1 MVISKVPP
9 SDPGLGTLGTVTPGP
24 LVTPPGGFS
33 VKEIRNKKVVWILY
47 ETGRA
52 TVSAIDW
59 RLELIGVSM
68 SDSVD
73 NRCLQFAAAHVQ
85 VCGFLYLVD

>member
-1 MVISKVPP
+1 MK
-9 SDPGLGTLGTVTPGP
+9 L
-24 LVTPPGGFS
+24 
-33 VKEIRNKKVVWILY
+33 VWILY

-52 TVSAIDW
+52 TVSATDL
-59 RLELIGVSM
+59 RLELIEVSM

-85 VCGFLYLVD
+85 VCGFLYFVD

>member
-1 MVISKVPP
+1 MK
-9 SDPGLGTLGTVTPGP
+9 L
-24 LVTPPGGFS
+24 
-33 VKEIRNKKVVWILY
+33 VWILY

-52 TVSAIDW
+52 TVSATDL
-59 RLELIGVSM
+59 RLELIEVSM

-85 VCGFLYLVD
+85 VRGFLYFVY

>member
-24 LVTPPGGFS
+24 LVTPPGGWW
-33 VKEIRNKKVVWILY
+33 VKSRKYETGLWILY

-52 TVSAIDW
+52 TVSAIDL
-59 RLELIGVSM
+59 RLELIEVSM

-85 VCGFLYLVD
+85 VLYLVD

>member
-1 MVISKVPP
+1 MK
-9 SDPGLGTLGTVTPGP
+9 L
-24 LVTPPGGFS
+24 
-33 VKEIRNKKVVWILY
+33 VWILY

-52 TVSAIDW
+52 TDL

-73 NRCLQFAAAHVQ
+73 NRCLQFATAHVQ
-85 VCGFLYLVD
+85 VRGFLYLVD

>member
-33 VKEIRNKKVVWILY
+33 VKSRNYETVLWILY
-47 ETGRA
+47 ETGA
-52 TVSAIDW
+52 TVSATDL
-59 RLELIGVSM
+59 RLELIEVSM

>member
-1 MVISKVPP
+1 M
-9 SDPGLGTLGTVTPGP
+9 
-24 LVTPPGGFS
+24 
-33 VKEIRNKKVVWILY
+33 WILY

-52 TVSAIDW
+52 TVSATDL
-59 RLELIGVSM
+59 RLELIEVSM

-85 VCGFLYLVD
+85 VSGFWYSVD